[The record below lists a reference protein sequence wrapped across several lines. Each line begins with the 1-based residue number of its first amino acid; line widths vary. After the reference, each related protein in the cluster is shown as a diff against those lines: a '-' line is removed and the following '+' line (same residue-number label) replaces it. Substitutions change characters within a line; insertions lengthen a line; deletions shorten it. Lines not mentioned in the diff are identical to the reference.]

1 LLLVDALGIDI
12 GGTKIAAALVSPD
25 GEVGT
30 VLARP
35 TTADDPDRIIASVA
49 ELVEELSGPNVLET
63 VGVAAAAFLD
73 RGRDTVYLA
82 PNISWKNF
90 PLRARLV
97 DALGRPVSLEN
108 DANAAGWAEFQFG
121 AARSAES
128 MIMLTIGTGVGGA
141 IVESGKLLLG
151 GFGAGAELGHLIIDP
166 GGRLCGCGTRG
177 CLEQYASGTALVREA
192 RELLGR
198 EDVGSAELMELFENG
213 DERARD
219 ALEKVGTAL
228 GVGISSLV
236 AMIDPEVIVIGG
248 GVAAAGEHLL
258 DPVRRSFQATYGP
271 YRSRPTPDILVA
283 TLGNTAGVV
292 GAADLARQAPGGAL

>member
-1 LLLVDALGIDI
+1 VDALGIDI
-12 GGTKIAAALVSPD
+12 GGTKIAAALVSPEGD
-25 GEVGT
+25 VST
-30 VLARP
+30 VLSRP
-35 TTADDPDRIIASVA
+35 TTADDPESIIAAVA
-49 ELVEELSGPNVLET
+49 ELVEELSGPQVLHT

-73 RGRDTVYLA
+73 RGRDNVYLA
-82 PNISWKNF
+82 PNISWTNF

-97 DALGRPVSLEN
+97 DALDRPVLLEN

-121 AARSAES
+121 AARTAES

-151 GFGAGAELGHLIIDP
+151 GFGAGAELGHLIIEP

-192 RELLGR
+192 RALLGR
-198 EDVGSAELMELFENG
+198 EDVSSAELMELFEHG
-213 DERARD
+213 DDRARD

-236 AMIDPEVIVIGG
+236 AVIDPEVIVIGG

-271 YRSRPTPDILVA
+271 YGGRPTPDILVA

-292 GAADLARQAPGGAL
+292 GAADLARQARGGAL

>member
-1 LLLVDALGIDI
+1 
-12 GGTKIAAALVSPD
+12 
-25 GEVGT
+25 
-30 VLARP
+30 
-35 TTADDPDRIIASVA
+35 
-49 ELVEELSGPNVLET
+49 

-73 RGRDTVYLA
+73 RGRDNVYLA
-82 PNISWKNF
+82 PNISWTNF

-97 DALGRPVSLEN
+97 DALDRPVLLEN

-121 AARSAES
+121 AARTAES

-151 GFGAGAELGHLIIDP
+151 GFGAGAELGHLIIEP

-192 RELLGR
+192 RVLLGR
-198 EDVGSAELMELFENG
+198 DDVSSAELMELFEHG

-219 ALEKVGTAL
+219 ALEKVGAAL

-236 AMIDPEVIVIGG
+236 AVIDPEVIVIGG

-258 DPVRRSFQATYGP
+258 EPVRRSFQATYGP
-271 YRSRPTPDILVA
+271 YGGRPTPDILVA

-292 GAADLARQAPGGAL
+292 GAADLARHARGGAL